1 MYILLASCTRI
12 AGNRNCSARIS
23 TLLTLVIR
31 FCSFSVLCL
40 HLFFSYI
47 SGLCA
52 VVLVPQELHEDIAHT
67 EVEDS
72 VKYSA
77 SRTSFC
83 LCDLLS
89 TNFMHKPFNMIML

>member
-1 MYILLASCTRI
+1 MCILLASCTHI
-12 AGNRNCSARIS
+12 AENRNCSARIS
-23 TLLTLVIR
+23 TLLDSCNFFFVG

-52 VVLVPQELHEDIAHT
+52 VVLVPQELLEDIAHT

-72 VKYSA
+72 VKYCSKQN
-77 SRTSFC
+77 F
-83 LCDLLS
+83 LL
-89 TNFMHKPFNMIML
+89 LV